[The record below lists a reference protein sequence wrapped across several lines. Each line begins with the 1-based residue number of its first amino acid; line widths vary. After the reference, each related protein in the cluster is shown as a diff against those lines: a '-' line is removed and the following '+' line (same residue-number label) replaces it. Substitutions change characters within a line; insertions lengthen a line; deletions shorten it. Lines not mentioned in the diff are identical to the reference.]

1 MMRRLMLIVALMWG
15 YIQIASGEEEPPQ
28 PVEETSIPQIVLH
41 DILTNRVC
49 IFESKLYSIGAKVI
63 ILGKPH
69 ECTNANPMTFGAGDA
84 DWDMRWVPVTK
95 EKA

>member
-1 MMRRLMLIVALMWG
+1 MRRTVTLVATLVVSC
-15 YIQIASGEEEPPQ
+15 IQVASGEDEPPQ
-28 PVEETSIPQIVLH
+28 SVAETSAPQIVLH

-69 ECTNANPMTFGAGDA
+69 ECTNVNPMTFGAGDA
-84 DWDMRWVPVTK
+84 EWDMRWVPVQK
-95 EKA
+95 